1 MIKAIEIAKSLEP
14 DRSKANV
21 NRIVLEMAKHGYDF
35 EDYLN
40 IVERTELPVKWYL
53 TWNLGHYLQE
63 YSHLG
68 LVKQRLFWN
77 FSKQV
82 EHEGMLRDIWR
93 SWSFLVVHEELE
105 GDVFD
110 RAMRIIPS
118 QMHPVAVRVHA
129 MKTAHNIAKNYLEI
143 AEELIMILEDLD
155 HDESSGIRARSKN
168 IVKDLRKSF
177 DYN

>member
-1 MIKAIEIAKSLEP
+1 
-14 DRSKANV
+14 
-21 NRIVLEMAKHGYDF
+21 
-35 EDYLN
+35 
-40 IVERTELPVKWYL
+40 
-53 TWNLGHYLQE
+53 
-63 YSHLG
+63 
-68 LVKQRLFWN
+68 
-77 FSKQV
+77 
-82 EHEGMLRDIWR
+82 MLRDIWR

>member
-1 MIKAIEIAKSLEP
+1 MIKAIEISKSLEA

-21 NRIVLEMAKHGYDF
+21 NRMVLEMAKHGYDF
-35 EDYLN
+35 GDYLN
-40 IVERTELPVKWYL
+40 IVERSELPVKWYL

-68 LVKQRLFWN
+68 LVKQRLFWE

-110 RAMRIIPS
+110 KAVRIIPS
-118 QMHPVAVRVHA
+118 QMYPVAVRVHA
-129 MKTAHNIAKNYLEI
+129 MKTAHNIAKNYPEI
-143 AEELIMILEDLD
+143 AEELMMILEDLD
-155 HDESSGIRARSKN
+155 HDESSGIRARAKN
-168 IVKDLRKSF
+168 ILKDLRKSF
-177 DYN
+177 DHG